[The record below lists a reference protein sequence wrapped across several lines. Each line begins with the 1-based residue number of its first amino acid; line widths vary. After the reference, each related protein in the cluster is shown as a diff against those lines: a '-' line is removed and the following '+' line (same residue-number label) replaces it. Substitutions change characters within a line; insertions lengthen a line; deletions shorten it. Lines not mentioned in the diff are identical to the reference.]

1 MGFPYAYAFGFEK
14 EDREYGLYV
23 VDVSENIEF
32 KLEVFH
38 GVTQSKTR
46 KVVVYHSSDSFDP
59 KTLEEEIGG
68 IGLGFGG
75 LFTYDVV
82 EYERKL
88 HYLLTTDNDVLLVY
102 FDRDI
107 ATYIAIS
114 KGTPKNDM
122 GQPDLDIFSLACTT
136 KGALLGQVR
145 EAIDGRC
152 TYDGDKITDNDALN
166 LFAVELDTHVE
177 YVYFGV
183 AQNGYMLPRGN
194 YEMVAR
200 LRASVDASDNIAIM
214 QIYNVT
220 DSSENASCTKT
231 LTTDYKIY
239 TCAVTIDSLD
249 DGDNIRFR
257 VSKENVSGNVY
268 VDFLGFVA
276 KQ

>member
-1 MGFPYAYAFGFEK
+1 MGFPYAYAYAFEK

-38 GVTQSKTR
+38 GVTQPKTR
-46 KVVVYHSSDSFDP
+46 KITVYHSSDSFDP
-59 KTLEEEIGG
+59 KTLEEEIGS
-68 IGLGFGG
+68 IKLGFGG
-75 LFTYDVV
+75 LFTHDVV

-88 HYLLTTDNDVLLVY
+88 HYLLTTDNDILLAY

-114 KGTPKNDM
+114 EGTPKNDA

-145 EAIDGRC
+145 EAIDSRC

-166 LFAVELDTHVE
+166 LFAVELDINAE
-177 YVYFGV
+177 YAYFGV
-183 AQNGYMLPRGN
+183 TQNGYMLPWGN

-214 QIYNVT
+214 QVYNVT

-257 VSKENVSGNVY
+257 VSKEDVSGNVY

>member
-1 MGFPYAYAFGFEK
+1 MGFPYAFEFEK

-38 GVTQSKTR
+38 GVTQPKTR
-46 KVVVYHSSDSFDP
+46 KITVYHSSDSYNP
-59 KTLEEEIGG
+59 KTLEEEIGS
-68 IGLGFGG
+68 IKLGFGG

-88 HYLLTTDNDVLLVY
+88 QYLLTTDNDILLVY

-107 ATYIAIS
+107 AAYIAIS
-114 KGTPKNDM
+114 EGTPKNDL

-166 LFAVELDTHVE
+166 LFAVELDTNAE

-183 AQNGYMLPRGN
+183 TQNGYMLPAGD

-200 LRASVDASDNIAIM
+200 LRVSSGASANVAKMEIKNITDDAVIA
-214 QIYNVT
+214 T
-220 DSSENASCTKT
+220 GTKT

-239 TCAVTIDSLD
+239 TLAFTIDSTD
-249 DGDNIRFR
+249 STDNVRFTI
-257 VSKENVSGNVY
+257 SKENVTGTVY
-268 VDFLGFVA
+268 VDFLGFAA